1 MEMTD
6 KQLNY
11 PTFAAPLLSSL
22 PRARAVPVLPKS
34 QLPDHVFLDL
44 CSEGAKPEQSTQL
57 LEDLLKAAPTSVSS
71 SRPII
76 SDQYIAMS
84 ALQKSVR
91 LGLWNIACDA
101 SDYLTANGCVAA
113 NWKRLRTI
121 AVEDV
126 GLGDPAV
133 ATFVLRLA
141 GRKDLH
147 ATLGDRPLSHL
158 ALQLLCTSVKSRDM
172 CDVSFW
178 NTLPG
183 TIGHLMQDYGQADSQ
198 DLVAIASD
206 AGEVLAVRHAAARAL
221 FPARIKGAKQW
232 RRRSVDDR
240 LVLYDRLQMPQP
252 IALMIEADV
261 TFGGDVLT
269 SAGPVLWALLSSCEH
284 VGSSNDDL
292 DCGGLELLG
301 GLPASTYDR
310 YTRLGHRVLR
320 TMLRDHEPW
329 MDFFKRHPGAQ
340 PMDCLLRALFYTE
353 GGLLRPKL
361 TYDRSS
367 DLYWSILQ
375 AKFVSTGIAS
385 MDEGGWE
392 LLDLTRDALPKIN
405 ILRENQL
412 KG

>member
-1 MEMTD
+1 MTD
-6 KQLNY
+6 IHLGY
-11 PTFAAPLLSSL
+11 STFASPLLSPL
-22 PRARAVPVLPKS
+22 PPAHAGQVLPKS
-34 QLPDHVFLDL
+34 QLPDKVFFGLFGEDAAPKH
-44 CSEGAKPEQSTQL
+44 SIHL
-57 LEDLLKAAPTSVSS
+57 LADLLKAAPANVSA

-76 SDQYIAMS
+76 SDQYVAMS

-91 LGLWNIACDA
+91 LGVWNIACDA
-101 SDYLTANGCVAA
+101 SDYLIANGRLAA

-133 ATFVLRLA
+133 ATFVLWLA

-158 ALQLLCTSVKSRDM
+158 ALQLLCASMKSRDM

-178 NTLPG
+178 AALPG
-183 TIGHLMQDYGQADSQ
+183 TIGPLMHDLGQADSH

-206 AGEVLAVRHAAARAL
+206 AGKTFAFRHAAARAL
-221 FPARIKGAKQW
+221 FPARFKGAHQW

-240 LVLYDRLQMPQP
+240 LALYDRLRMPQP
-252 IALMIEADV
+252 VAMMIEADI

-269 SAGPVLWALLSSCEH
+269 SAGPVVWASVSSSDR
-284 VGSSNDDL
+284 VGRSKDAL
-292 DCGGLELLG
+292 DCGGLDLLG

-320 TMLRDHEPW
+320 TMLRDHQPW
-329 MDFFKRHPGAQ
+329 MDFFKRHPKAQ
-340 PMDCLLRALFYTE
+340 PLPCLLRALFYTE

-361 TYDRSS
+361 AYDRSS

-375 AKFVSTGIAS
+375 AKFASTGITS
-385 MDEGGWE
+385 MDDGGWE
-392 LLDLTRDALPKIN
+392 LLDLTRDAMPKIN
-405 ILRENQL
+405 ILREKRL
-412 KG
+412 RG